1 MPNTHNETPKKA
13 SSHLDKIA
21 AAAKIYGDRSFDNYA
36 QIRSVSEAIR
46 DGLCAWLDDS
56 KQCVYLVPPQGPFTA
71 QNYRSAAYSVSGK
84 GFLPLEPIS
93 FGLAIN
99 ISGDGDYMRL
109 VMTCRKEGAKMFIHM
124 DEGREASLN
133 LPVQDAELAT
143 FFERIYEHLL
153 HWFEGRVDQY
163 DNGSYG
169 SNDMGFDIQ
178 RVDD

>member
-1 MPNTHNETPKKA
+1 MPKTDKKTP
-13 SSHLDKIA
+13 SRLDKIA
-21 AAAKIYGDRSFDNYA
+21 DAAKIYGSRSFDNYA
-36 QIRSVSEAIR
+36 QIRSVAEAIR
-46 DGLCAWLDDS
+46 DGLCEWLDDG

-109 VMTCRKEGAKMFIHM
+109 VMTCRKEGDKMFLHV
-124 DEGREASLN
+124 DEGREIDLD
-133 LPVQDAELAT
+133 LPLRDDELAT
-143 FFERIYEHLL
+143 FFDSINNHLL
-153 HWFEGRVDQY
+153 DWFEGRVNQY

-169 SNDMGFDIQ
+169 SNDIGFDIQ
-178 RVDD
+178 RVGD

>member
-1 MPNTHNETPKKA
+1 MPKTDKKTP
-13 SSHLDKIA
+13 SRLDKIA
-21 AAAKIYGDRSFDNYA
+21 EAAKIYGSRSFDNYA

-46 DGLCAWLDDS
+46 DGLCEWLDDGE
-56 KQCVYLVPPQGPFTA
+56 QCVYLVPPQGPFTS

-109 VMTCRKEGAKMFIHM
+109 VMTCRKEGDKMFIHV
-124 DEGREASLN
+124 DEGREVDLN
-133 LPVQDAELAT
+133 LPLQKDELTT
-143 FFERIYEHLL
+143 FFDSLNDHLL
-153 HWFEGRVDQY
+153 NWFEGRVDQY

-169 SNDMGFDIQ
+169 SNDIGFDIQ

>member
-1 MPNTHNETPKKA
+1 MPKNDEKA
-13 SSHLDKIA
+13 HSHLDEIA
-21 AAAKIYGDRSFDNYA
+21 AAAKIYGARSFDNYV
-36 QIRSVSEAIR
+36 QIRSVAESIR
-46 DGLCAWLDDS
+46 DGLCAWLDNQ
-56 KQCVYLVPPQGPFTA
+56 KQCVFLVPPQGP

-109 VMTCRKEGAKMFIHM
+109 IMTCRKEGDKMFIHI
-124 DEGREASLN
+124 DDGREVSLT
-133 LPVQDAELAT
+133 LPLQDNELT
-143 FFERIYEHLL
+143 HFYENIRQHLL

-169 SNDMGFDIQ
+169 SNDIGFDIQ

>member
-1 MPNTHNETPKKA
+1 MPKNDKKA
-13 SSHLDKIA
+13 SEKTVSRLDEIV
-21 AAAKIYGDRSFDNYA
+21 AAAKIYGARSFDNYA
-36 QIRSVSEAIR
+36 QIRSVAEAIR
-46 DGLCAWLDDS
+46 HGLCEWLDS
-56 KQCVYLVPPQGPFTA
+56 EKQCVYLVPPQGPFTA

-109 VMTCRKEGAKMFIHM
+109 VMTCRKEGDKMFIHL
-124 DEGREASLN
+124 DEGREMDLT
-133 LPVQDAELAT
+133 LPVQDDELT
-143 FFERIYEHLL
+143 HFFEYIHEHLL

-169 SNDMGFDIQ
+169 SNDIGFDIQ

>member
-1 MPNTHNETPKKA
+1 VFQGK
-13 SSHLDKIA
+13 
-21 AAAKIYGDRSFDNYA
+21 RSKPRANHGEVLGN
-36 QIRSVSEAIR
+36 Q
-46 DGLCAWLDDS
+46 

-109 VMTCRKEGAKMFIHM
+109 IMTCRKEGDKMFIHI
-124 DEGREASLN
+124 DEGREVDLN
-133 LPVQDAELAT
+133 LPLKESELNS
-143 FFERIYEHLL
+143 FFENIYQHLL
-153 HWFEGRVDQY
+153 HWFQGRVDQY

-169 SNDMGFDIQ
+169 SNDALFLAPSLAGHSVLIYQ
-178 RVDD
+178 PL